1 MLSFL
6 AQDFGLSRLQDTV
19 LITAHVDVG
28 TAPYMAPEALDAR
41 NCVIT
46 HHSDMYSYG
55 IMLYEMLAGARPWR
69 GMNML
74 QVRGLWHS
82 GLRLGHSFA
91 HAGPN

>member
-1 MLSFL
+1 M
-6 AQDFGLSRLQDTV
+6 

-74 QVRGLWHS
+74 QVRGLALAFGTAFGVLALAAS
-82 GLRLGHSFA
+82 
-91 HAGPN
+91 